1 MPGLFSRSSRESV
14 QRHRLTINGR
24 PQHDPEQPGSL
35 QRRARLFVECVRRLA
50 DDPLAQPA
58 ARGVPIG
65 DGCGMER
72 LVARIDPIFAHE
84 RSLLRWVALR
94 GALAQLHITT
104 VDQSSAVLPFSP
116 AVETAMGV
124 GDVAP
129 PGAAEPVLGV
139 GPEWASRLSAEQRQA
154 VVGVF
159 SALTIRLFDYE
170 RYSQMPIDEV
180 NQDPRCRLNDAMAL
194 DFIAWSGVALLRT
207 ELAQGFLHAPEP
219 DALEQPGWYTDPLWG
234 KAQRYWD
241 GTDWT
246 ERARTS
252 GGQET
257 VSRLRPPGPQGQR
270 PRQGGSVGPA
280 VAQILA
286 EWDSGSPA
294 ADLARWREGMTRYD
308 GAPLENRAEMR
319 ASAELMCA
327 ALTHYLRG
335 NDIFAGS
342 PEMAGGLAQTTW
354 NVLVA
359 SLLGNDQSTWD
370 AQVER
375 HVRLALA
382 AVRHAD
388 LQPESL
394 GGRGVLDKI
403 FDDQGN
409 QMLMQAALWDLSRSG
424 PKSFTLRDWF
434 TAAPG
439 ER

>member
-1 MPGLFSRSSRESV
+1 MPGLFSRSPRESV
-14 QRHRLTINGR
+14 QRPRLTINGR
-24 PQHDPEQPGSL
+24 PQRDPEQPGSL
-35 QRRARLFVECVRRLA
+35 QRRARLFVECVRQLA

-94 GALAQLHITT
+94 GALAQLYITT
-104 VDQSSAVLPFSP
+104 VDQSSAVVPFSP

-139 GPEWASRLSAEQRQA
+139 GREWASRLSAEQRQA

-159 SALTIRLFDYE
+159 SALAVRLFDYE

-194 DFIAWSGVALLRT
+194 DFIAWSAVALLRT
-207 ELAQGFLHAPEP
+207 DLAQGFLHAPEP

-252 GGQET
+252 GGQESI
-257 VSRLRPPGPQGQR
+257 SRLRPPDPQPSRPAQAGP
-270 PRQGGSVGPA
+270 VGPT
-280 VAQILA
+280 VTQVLA
-286 EWDSGSPA
+286 EWNSGTPA
-294 ADLARWREGMTRYD
+294 ADLARWREGMARYD
-308 GAPLENRAEMR
+308 AAPVGNRAEMR

-342 PEMAGGLAQTTW
+342 PDMPGSLAQTTW

-382 AVRHAD
+382 AARHAG

-394 GGRGVLDKI
+394 GGRGTLDRI
-403 FDDQGN
+403 FEDRGN

-434 TAAPG
+434 TTNAV
-439 ER
+439 

>member
-1 MPGLFSRSSRESV
+1 
-14 QRHRLTINGR
+14 
-24 PQHDPEQPGSL
+24 L
-35 QRRARLFVECVRRLA
+35 QRRARLFVECVRQLA

-72 LVARIDPIFAHE
+72 LVARIDPIFARE

-94 GALAQLHITT
+94 GALAQLYIMT
-104 VDQSSAVLPFSP
+104 VDDSSAALPFSP

-129 PGAAEPVLGV
+129 PGATEPVIGV
-139 GPEWASRLSAEQRQA
+139 GREWASRLSAEQRQA
-154 VVGVF
+154 VVEVF
-159 SALTIRLFDYE
+159 SALAVRVFDYE
-170 RYSQMPIDEV
+170 RYSQMSIDEV

-194 DFIAWSGVALLRT
+194 DFIAWSAVALLRT
-207 ELAQGFLHAPEP
+207 ELAQSFLHAPEP

-241 GTDWT
+241 GDDWT
-246 ERARTS
+246 ERVRAS
-252 GGQET
+252 GGQEAIL
-257 VSRLRPPGPQGQR
+257 RLRPPNPQPSRPAQAGPT
-270 PRQGGSVGPA
+270 GPT
-280 VAQILA
+280 VSQVLA

-294 ADLARWREGMTRYD
+294 ADVARWREGMARYD
-308 GAPLENRAEMR
+308 AAPVENRAEMR

-335 NDIFAGS
+335 TDIFAGS
-342 PEMAGGLAQTTW
+342 PDIAGSLAQTIWT
-354 NVLVA
+354 VLVA

-382 AVRHAD
+382 TARHAG

-394 GGRGVLDKI
+394 GGRGTLNRI
-403 FDDQGN
+403 FEDQGN
-409 QMLMQAALWDLSRSG
+409 QMLMQAALWDISRSG

-434 TAAPG
+434 TVNAI
-439 ER
+439 